1 MAERRTRTS
10 LPHLTVNSQ
19 KIVETMKRILTNA
32 NELADYS
39 DSFVYFE
46 DGEIRMRLY
55 TVKSHTVRHLNDAE
69 ARIALFTEDNDNS
82 YYAAIEVDGEWCE
95 FTLLNSTK
103 QKDTIRFNSPTGHFY
118 ADEYI
123 LRECGYTPIANVI
136 IGMMS
141 NANHIGEN
149 VVYTTLRLAKEQ
161 GLL

>member
-1 MAERRTRTS
+1 MT
-10 LPHLTVNSQ
+10 
-19 KIVETMKRILTNA
+19 RILTNA

-46 DGEIRMRLY
+46 DSEIRMRLY

-95 FTLLNSTK
+95 FTLLYNTK
-103 QKDTIRFNSPTGHFY
+103 QKDTIRFNSPNGLHFY
-118 ADEYI
+118 ADDYI
-123 LRECGYTPIANVI
+123 LRECGSTPLSNLL

-141 NANHIGEN
+141 NSRHIGED
-149 VVYTTLRLAKEQ
+149 VVYSALRIAKVQ
-161 GLL
+161 GLI